1 MNHSYTE
8 YDFRVK
14 PKTPATEIL
23 IAELAEIGFEAF
35 FETETGVL
43 AYIPTD
49 QDQDNLLEEVDIM
62 NSIVF
67 KISFQKKIIEQKNWN
82 EEWEKDFQPI
92 EVSDKCRIRAS
103 FHPKKEVEFDIIINP
118 KMSFGTGHHA
128 TTYLMLEY
136 ILEEDLTHK
145 QILDMGCGTG
155 VLAILASLK
164 NAKHIDAIDIDS
176 WSYQN
181 AIENAELNN
190 CNNIE
195 VFEGDASL
203 LKNKKYDYIF
213 ANINIKVLLDDLN
226 IYADCL
232 SENGVLFISG
242 FFETDLPDLKEKA
255 NENGL
260 TFDHYKTKDQWTAAR
275 LLKI

>member
-8 YDFRVK
+8 YDFKVK

-190 CNNIE
+190 CKNIE

-255 NENGL
+255 KENGL